1 MLKHYK
7 STPNYWQHITKPLEQ
22 KLLDMGC
29 KIQQMKEKFGEL
41 RVYWGVDDWDVREE
55 ADKLVEQAKE
65 ACSKCCVDCGEE
77 GRFMV
82 DESGYYGVL
91 CDKHGKEE
99 GK

>member
-7 STPNYWQHITKPLEQ
+7 STPSYWQHITKPLEQ

-29 KIQQMKEKFGEL
+29 KIQQMKEKWGEL
-41 RVYWGVDDWDVREE
+41 RVYWGVEDWDVREE

-65 ACSKCCVDCGEE
+65 ACSKCCVYCGEE

-82 DESGYYGVL
+82 DEKGYYGVL

-99 GK
+99 DK

>member
-7 STPNYWQHITKPLEQ
+7 STPSYWQHITQPLEQ

-41 RVYWGVDDWDVREE
+41 RVYWGVEDWDVREE

-82 DESGYYGVL
+82 DENGYYGVL

>member
-7 STPNYWQHITKPLEQ
+7 CTPDCWQHITKPLEQ
-22 KLLDMGC
+22 KLLEMGC

-82 DESGYYGVL
+82 DEKGYYGVL

-99 GK
+99 DK

>member
-29 KIQQMKEKFGEL
+29 KLQQMKEKFGEL
-41 RVYWGVDDWDVREE
+41 RVYWGVEDWGVREE

-65 ACSKCCVDCGEE
+65 ACSKCCIDCGEE

-82 DESGYYGVL
+82 DENGYYGVL

-99 GK
+99 DK

>member
-7 STPNYWQHITKPLEQ
+7 CTPDCWQHITKPLEQ

-41 RVYWGVDDWDVREE
+41 RVYWSVEDWDVREE
-55 ADKLVEQAKE
+55 ADKLVEQAEE
-65 ACSKCCVDCGEE
+65 ACSKCCVACGEE

-82 DESGYYGVL
+82 DEKGYYGVL
-91 CDKHGKEE
+91 CEKHGKEE

>member
-7 STPNYWQHITKPLEQ
+7 STPSYWQHITKPLEQ

-41 RVYWGVDDWDVREE
+41 RVYWGVEDWDVREQ

-82 DESGYYGVL
+82 DDNGYYGVL
-91 CDKHGKEE
+91 CDKHGKEVD
-99 GK
+99 K

>member
-7 STPNYWQHITKPLEQ
+7 STPNYWQHITQPLEQ

-41 RVYWGVDDWDVREE
+41 RVYWSVEDWDIRED

-82 DESGYYGVL
+82 DEFGYYGVL
-91 CDKHGKEE
+91 CEKHGKEE

>member
-22 KLLDMGC
+22 KLLNIGC
-29 KIQQMKEKFGEL
+29 TVQQMKEKFGEL
-41 RVYWGVDDWDVREE
+41 RVYWGVEDWDVREE

-82 DESGYYGVL
+82 DENGYYGVL

-99 GK
+99 CK

>member
-7 STPNYWQHITKPLEQ
+7 STPSYWQHITQPLEQ

-41 RVYWGVDDWDVREE
+41 RVYWGVEDWDVREE

-82 DESGYYGVL
+82 DDNGYYGVL
-91 CDKHGKEE
+91 CDKHGKEVD
-99 GK
+99 K

>member
-41 RVYWGVDDWDVREE
+41 RVYYSFDGLDVKEE
-55 ADKLVEQAKE
+55 ADKLIEQAEE

-82 DESGYYGVL
+82 DETGYYGVL

-99 GK
+99 DK

>member
-7 STPNYWQHITKPLEQ
+7 STPNYWQHITQPLEQ

-41 RVYWGVDDWDVREE
+41 RVYWGVEDWDVREE

-65 ACSKCCVDCGEE
+65 ACSKCC
-77 GRFMV
+77 
-82 DESGYYGVL
+82 L
-91 CDKHGKEE
+91 DKFHNF
-99 GK
+99 

>member
-1 MLKHYK
+1 
-7 STPNYWQHITKPLEQ
+7 
-22 KLLDMGC
+22 MGC

-41 RVYWGVDDWDVREE
+41 RVYWSVEDWDVREE

-82 DESGYYGVL
+82 DEKGYYGVL

-99 GK
+99 DK